1 MIHADAD
8 YRAFVIAHLSYN
20 DWKGGGHLSYLD
32 YRLVPR
38 RPQPS
43 TLNPEAR
50 PTVTISCVV
59 PTCVWRHETLKPV
72 PP

>member
-1 MIHADAD
+1 MTLTDAD

-38 RPQPS
+38 G
-43 TLNPEAR
+43 
-50 PTVTISCVV
+50 
-59 PTCVWRHETLKPV
+59 
-72 PP
+72 PPP